1 MVGGILTGIFC
12 VPELSWTD
20 FGGLLYTGDPTL
32 LGSQILG
39 ILVTIVFVGVGSL
52 IIGLIVKAI
61 FGGLRVSKD
70 EELSGMDMAGHSE
83 SAYPAFI
90 GLD

>member
-1 MVGGILTGIFC
+1 M
-12 VPELSWTD
+12 
-20 FGGLLYTGDPTL
+20 
-32 LGSQILG
+32 G
-39 ILVTIVFVGVGSL
+39 ILVTVVFVAVGSL

-61 FGGLRVSKD
+61 FGGLRVTK
-70 EELSGMDMAGHSE
+70 EQEAAGMDMAAHSE